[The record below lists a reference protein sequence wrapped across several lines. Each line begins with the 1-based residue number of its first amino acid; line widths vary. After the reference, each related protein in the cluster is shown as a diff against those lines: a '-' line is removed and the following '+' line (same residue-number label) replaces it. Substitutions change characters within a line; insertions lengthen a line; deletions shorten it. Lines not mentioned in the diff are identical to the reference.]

1 MNPNVVHHFKE
12 VLGLSEEEVPAL
24 YDTFVRTLRE
34 CLDQLRAA
42 DGPEPD
48 YLAIRRATH
57 TLMGFSRNAG
67 ASDIGDAAQA
77 LNAAAHAADPTA
89 CSFGI
94 HDIAELCANYFDPAP

>member
-1 MNPNVVHHFKE
+1 MHPNVVHHFQE

-24 YDTFVRTLRE
+24 YDTFVHTLRD
-34 CLDQLRAA
+34 CLEQLRAA

-77 LNAAAHAADPTA
+77 LNAAAHAADPAA
-89 CSFGI
+89 CSLGI
-94 HDIAELCANYFDPAP
+94 KDIADLCNKYFDSTP